1 MIEPKVYVY
10 ISETKVN
17 MFYEQLESSDVR
29 KVGAEYGVDVKL
41 FKWTGHRDRER
52 IVTKQ
57 DKLKRVTE
65 FLLKSREL
73 GTLANPL
80 RYFSGTLEMNWGSLA
95 GEAVL
100 FAGSTAKEIVLLI
113 GSLNHVVGAAGAPQ
127 GGTPS
132 SARAGAEA
140 VFG

>member
-57 DKLKRVTE
+57 DKLKQVTE

-100 FAGSTAKEIVLLI
+100 FAGATAKEIVLLI
-113 GSLNHVVGAAGAPQ
+113 GVSEPCGWGCWGTSRWHPKVGPGW
-127 GGTPS
+127 GRS
-132 SARAGAEA
+132 S
-140 VFG
+140 FG